1 MLKDRDKLI
10 LTRLSEGKRDKE
22 IARELGLHPITIRHE
37 VRLICAR
44 LDVHTRIEAVA
55 KWLRGKPSST

>member
-1 MLKDRDKLI
+1 MLSDRDKLI
-10 LTRLSEGKRDKE
+10 LERLSEGKRDKE

-44 LDVHTRIEAVA
+44 LDVPNRMAAVA
-55 KWLRGKPSST
+55 KWNETKEK